1 MDDRNLI
8 AVAEQAAATSKV
20 RPGGLFSG
28 CTVKAD
34 DGRVFRGCV
43 LEYANSDLDQDPI
56 SNAVAAARSEGV
68 RKIQRIGLYSPTGG
82 PLPTIPSLTLAR
94 LQELGTEDL
103 VIIFSPGTGDRV
115 EKSLAKLLQE
125 EASN

>member
-20 RPGGLFSG
+20 RPGGIFAG

-43 LEYANSDLDQDPI
+43 LEYANADLDQDPI
-56 SNAVAAARSEGV
+56 SNALASARSEGV
-68 RKIQRIGLYSPTGG
+68 RKIQRVGLYSPTGG
-82 PLPTIPSLTLAR
+82 PLPVIPALTLAR
-94 LQELGTEDL
+94 LQEVGTEDL
-103 VIIFSPGTGDRV
+103 VVIFSPGTGDRV
-115 EKSLAKLLQE
+115 EKSLAGLLRE
-125 EASN
+125 GASN

>member
-1 MDDRNLI
+1 
-8 AVAEQAAATSKV
+8 
-20 RPGGLFSG
+20 
-28 CTVKAD
+28 
-34 DGRVFRGCV
+34 

-82 PLPTIPSLTLAR
+82 PLPMIPSLTLAR